1 MVNLVQRGQN
11 LGKESFLCELTNC
24 KIHVFTT
31 LLKGF
36 YLSFVNI
43 FFKNN
48 PYLLNSMKGP
58 LLGSLFYY
66 SYCSISRRLVYEV
79 IRYING

>member
-11 LGKESFLCELTNC
+11 LGKESFLYELTNC

-58 LLGSLFYY
+58 LLWVPFLLCILFDFKAA
-66 SYCSISRRLVYEV
+66 CI
-79 IRYING
+79 